1 VKTSR
6 VARRS
11 LSSVGVAIKA
21 GSTNSKAARLESSSA
36 RLPRSMSPSVID
48 AVAAHI
54 ARGVDGARQP
64 AASGG
69 NAAAGRLPPPLPAGP
84 SLDHQYRLGPD
95 SLPQVGVPKGE
106 LRGPYTLP
114 CEVFP
119 GTQHRYWVYV
129 PAQYDAAV
137 PAALMVFQDGQAFV
151 HDRGDI
157 RAQNVL
163 DNLIHRREIP
173 VMVAVFINPGRTP
186 EQVEPSPAVGWGDGA
201 HHENRPPF
209 CILPTGS
216 CQDRLGTTTRKTL
229 RWKHILGCLQALRIG
244 ASSTTPPREVRK
256 RSFLAIYI

>member
-1 VKTSR
+1 M
-6 VARRS
+6 
-11 LSSVGVAIKA
+11 
-21 GSTNSKAARLESSSA
+21 
-36 RLPRSMSPSVID
+36 PPSVID

-69 NAAAGRLPPPLPAGP
+69 NAPATMLPPLPGGP

-186 EQVEPSPAVGWGDGA
+186 ERA
-201 HHENRPPF
+201 
-209 CILPTGS
+209 LP
-216 CQDRLGTTTRKTL
+216 
-229 RWKHILGCLQALRIG
+229 
-244 ASSTTPPREVRK
+244 
-256 RSFLAIYI
+256 